1 MTRAGYRF
9 GGIELLMENSENQRK
24 NKNWSLIYI
33 REGMGMYMLGSALRC
48 LNQGDMMIIPPM
60 LDRRFDSASLGD
72 EYNENIDA
80 LVLTFDDGWLDDLIN
95 VFPGMS
101 TTILRIREIRNP
113 LAVSGPKWMKMA
125 SLLNDLATADPESRP
140 LMVLSIMN
148 LISTDADVSPIIN
161 INPEE
166 EFSIPQK
173 IEMINRYLNCN
184 LRNKITL
191 EEVSSYVKMSRTYFC
206 MFFKSHFKEGFADY
220 VNRKRIEKACQM
232 LKGTN
237 KDMDTIVSEC
247 GFKTIPYFT
256 RVFTKVMG
264 TTPGKYKASPIVNK

>member
-24 NKNWSLIYI
+24 NKNWNLIYI

-48 LNQGDMMIIPPM
+48 LNQGDMMILPPM
-60 LDRRFDSASLGD
+60 FDRRFDSASLGD

-166 EFSIPQK
+166 ELSIPQK

>member
-48 LNQGDMMIIPPM
+48 LNQGDMMILPPM

-80 LVLTFDDGWLDDLIN
+80 LILTFDDGWLDDLIN

-148 LISTDADVSPIIN
+148 QISTDADVSPIIN

>member
-24 NKNWSLIYI
+24 SKNWGLIYI

-48 LNQGDMMIIPPM
+48 LNQGDMMILPPM

-80 LVLTFDDGWLDDLIN
+80 LVLTFDEGWLDDLIN

-125 SLLNDLATADPESRP
+125 SLLNDLATADPEFRP

-148 LISTDADVSPIIN
+148 QISTDADVSPIIN

>member
-48 LNQGDMMIIPPM
+48 LNQGDMMILPPM

-80 LVLTFDDGWLDDLIN
+80 LILTFDDGWLDDLIN

-220 VNRKRIEKACQM
+220 VNRKRIEKKYLHFFDITPINLYFNYKSQIY
-232 LKGTN
+232 KKSTN
-237 KDMDTIVSEC
+237 NNSSTMKNE
-247 GFKTIPYFT
+247 
-256 RVFTKVMG
+256 
-264 TTPGKYKASPIVNK
+264 

>member
-24 NKNWSLIYI
+24 SKNWSLIYI

-48 LNQGDMMIIPPM
+48 LNQGDMMILPPM

-148 LISTDADVSPIIN
+148 QISTDADISPIIN
-161 INPEE
+161 INPDE

-264 TTPGKYKASPIVNK
+264 TTPGKYKTSPIVNK

>member
-24 NKNWSLIYI
+24 SKNWSLMYI

-48 LNQGDMMIIPPM
+48 LNQGDMMILPPM

>member
-48 LNQGDMMIIPPM
+48 LNQGDMMILPPM

-80 LVLTFDDGWLDDLIN
+80 LILTFDDGWLDDLIN

-148 LISTDADVSPIIN
+148 QISTDADVSRIIN

>member
-48 LNQGDMMIIPPM
+48 LNQGDMMILPPM

-125 SLLNDLATADPESRP
+125 SLLNDLATADPESCP

-148 LISTDADVSPIIN
+148 QISTDADVSPIIN
-161 INPEE
+161 INSEE
-166 EFSIPQK
+166 ELSIPQK

>member
-1 MTRAGYRF
+1 
-9 GGIELLMENSENQRK
+9 MENSENQRK
-24 NKNWSLIYI
+24 SKNWSLMYI

-48 LNQGDMMIIPPM
+48 LNQGDMMILPPM

-80 LVLTFDDGWLDDLIN
+80 LVLTFDDDWLDDLIN

-148 LISTDADVSPIIN
+148 QISTDADVSPIIN

>member
-1 MTRAGYRF
+1 MTAAGYRF
-9 GGIELLMENSENQRK
+9 GGIKILMESAENQRK
-24 NKNWSLIYI
+24 NKNWTLVYI
-33 REGMGMYMLGSALRC
+33 REGIGMYLLGSSLRC
-48 LNQGDMMIIPPM
+48 LNQGDMMILPPM
-60 LDRRFDSASLGD
+60 VDNRFDAESLGD

-80 LVLTFDDGWLDDLIN
+80 LVLKFDQTWLDDLIN
-95 VFPGMS
+95 VFPSMS
-101 TTILRIREIRNP
+101 TTILKIREIRNP
-113 LAVSGPKWMKMA
+113 LAVTGPKWMKIA
-125 SLLNDLATADPESRP
+125 SLMSDYATADSQSRP
-140 LMVLSIMN
+140 LKVLSI
-148 LISTDADVSPIIN
+148 LSQISTDNDVYPIIN
-161 INPEE
+161 VSPEE
-166 EFSIPQK
+166 DFSIPQK

-232 LKGTN
+232 MKGTN

-264 TTPGKYKASPIVNK
+264 TTPGKYKASIIVHK

>member
-48 LNQGDMMIIPPM
+48 LNQGDMMILPPM

-80 LVLTFDDGWLDDLIN
+80 LILTFDDGWLDDLIN

-264 TTPGKYKASPIVNK
+264 TTPGKYKASLIVNK

>member
-24 NKNWSLIYI
+24 SKNWSLIYI

-48 LNQGDMMIIPPM
+48 LNQGDMMILPPM
-60 LDRRFDSASLGD
+60 LDRHFDSASLGD

-148 LISTDADVSPIIN
+148 QISTDADVSPIIN

>member
-48 LNQGDMMIIPPM
+48 LNQGDMMILPPM

-148 LISTDADVSPIIN
+148 QISTDADVSPIIN

>member
-24 NKNWSLIYI
+24 SKNWSLIYI

-48 LNQGDMMIIPPM
+48 LNQGDMMILPPM

-125 SLLNDLATADPESRP
+125 SLLNDLATADPEFRP

-148 LISTDADVSPIIN
+148 QISTDADVSPIIN

>member
-48 LNQGDMMIIPPM
+48 LNQGDMMILPPM

-148 LISTDADVSPIIN
+148 QISTDADVSPIIN

-166 EFSIPQK
+166 EFCIPQK

>member
-48 LNQGDMMIIPPM
+48 LNQGDMMILPPM

-80 LVLTFDDGWLDDLIN
+80 LILTFDDGWLDDLIN

-101 TTILRIREIRNP
+101 NTILRIREIRNP

-148 LISTDADVSPIIN
+148 QISTDADVSPIIN

>member
-48 LNQGDMMIIPPM
+48 LNQGDMMILPPM

-80 LVLTFDDGWLDDLIN
+80 LILTFDDGWLDDLIN

>member
-24 NKNWSLIYI
+24 SKNWSLMYI

-48 LNQGDMMIIPPM
+48 LNQGDMMILPPM

-80 LVLTFDDGWLDDLIN
+80 LVLTFDDDWLDDLIN

-148 LISTDADVSPIIN
+148 QISTDADVSPIIN

>member
-48 LNQGDMMIIPPM
+48 LNQGDMMILPPM

-80 LVLTFDDGWLDDLIN
+80 LVLTFDEGWLDDLIN

-125 SLLNDLATADPESRP
+125 SLLNDLATADPEFRP

-148 LISTDADVSPIIN
+148 QISTDADVSPIIN

>member
-48 LNQGDMMIIPPM
+48 LNQGDMMILPPM

-80 LVLTFDDGWLDDLIN
+80 LVLTFDDDWLDDLIN

-148 LISTDADVSPIIN
+148 QISTDADVSPIIN

-220 VNRKRIEKACQM
+220 VNRRRIEKACQM